1 MSHQTLS
8 DETKAWKNSKGLSQT
23 WPQSFSHM
31 WFLLVKQPCWT
42 LHSTYKWVEGTIATP
57 WDGHEPVATLFPRFS
72 TARWRQLSLLR
83 VTVIRRLLHVAY
95 GPTLPNMKGHGLYFP
110 YPPIKSN
117 QYSGSQWDYL
127 HKRIKT
133 ANAFGI
139 ASRSRR
145 KSKMPE
151 LAHAST
157 RAILNHSFHQFP
169 PKDTPTWMDF
179 GAAQKASGRSERDFA
194 HCVQRVYAMKSDC
207 NLWSLELCNLSL
219 GLQVRYLFFLGRA
232 VNPKLIKHRQLAG
245 NCLRKQ
251 KNLLFDGFDLPRHKF
266 WGE

>member
-1 MSHQTLS
+1 MPQKQPGFSLETISSPSSRAAVRTVLGRFHTCRWTLDACRSAMSHQTLS
-8 DETKAWKNSKGLSQT
+8 DETKAWENSKGLSQT
-23 WPQSFSHM
+23 WPHSFSHI
-31 WFLLVKQPCWT
+31 WVLLVKQPFWT

-117 QYSGSQWDYL
+117 QYSDSQWDYL

-133 ANAFGI
+133 ANVFGI
-139 ASRSRR
+139 ASRSRKKNR

-151 LAHAST
+151 LA
-157 RAILNHSFHQFP
+157 
-169 PKDTPTWMDF
+169 
-179 GAAQKASGRSERDFA
+179 SG
-194 HCVQRVYAMKSDC
+194 
-207 NLWSLELCNLSL
+207 NLT
-219 GLQVRYLFFLGRA
+219 
-232 VNPKLIKHRQLAG
+232 
-245 NCLRKQ
+245 
-251 KNLLFDGFDLPRHKF
+251 
-266 WGE
+266 